1 MDSNIGLETRL
12 DPILSR
18 IPVYIVWPFLSP
30 GICEAVYSSEEIQ
43 QWLQSD
49 SQVDLII
56 TDSIADCPLPLRY
69 KLGAKLILLNFA
81 TPSLIIT
88 DSMGIPF
95 ESIPFNYVHGTRN
108 KPISNEFQSTSNGRG
123 WIGDL

>member
-1 MDSNIGLETRL
+1 M
-12 DPILSR
+12 
-18 IPVYIVWPFLSP
+18 
-30 GICEAVYSSEEIQ
+30 CEAFYSSEEIQ
-43 QWLQSD
+43 QWLQSNP
-49 SQVDLII
+49 QVDLMFVD
-56 TDSIADCPLPLRY
+56 TMADCPLPLRY

-81 TPSLIIT
+81 TPSLIYT

-95 ESIPFNYVHGTRN
+95 HFIHGTRN